1 MGVTFNR
8 IANSASILAFLG
20 ITVWQP
26 IAVTQFLSLKDTPS
40 PAIAQSAATSE
51 SLRTSEA
58 PEDRDS
64 NSDAQTEETRMASLA
79 KACTLQAMNAISSEG
94 LPGFLDSKQTCLARG
109 GTQQ

>member
-26 IAVTQFLSLKDTPS
+26 VAVTQFLSMQDTPS
-40 PAIAQSAATSE
+40 PAVAQNATTSE

-64 NSDAQTEETRMASLA
+64 NSDAHTEENRMASLTRT
-79 KACTLQAMNAISSEG
+79 CTLEAMNAISSKG
-94 LPGFLDSKQTCLARG
+94 LPGFLDSKQTCLARV